1 MDNNNSASDLV
12 LEDENGKKV
21 KFQVVTKFDIKEEEY
36 IIAVPEECADED
48 TAIAL
53 KIVKDDNGEEVL
65 VTVED
70 EDEFDRV
77 LEVYESLFGNEA

>member
-1 MDNNNSASDLV
+1 MDNDVANLV
-12 LEDENGKKV
+12 LEDENGKKI
-21 KFQVVTKFDIKEEEY
+21 KFQVVTKFDIKEKEY
-36 IIAVPEECADED
+36 VIAVPEECADED

-53 KIVKDDNGEEVL
+53 KIVEDDNGDEVL

-70 EDEFDRV
+70 EDEFDMV

>member
-1 MDNNNSASDLV
+1 MDNNAADLI

-36 IIAVPEECADED
+36 IIAVPEECVDED

-70 EDEFDRV
+70 EDEFDKV